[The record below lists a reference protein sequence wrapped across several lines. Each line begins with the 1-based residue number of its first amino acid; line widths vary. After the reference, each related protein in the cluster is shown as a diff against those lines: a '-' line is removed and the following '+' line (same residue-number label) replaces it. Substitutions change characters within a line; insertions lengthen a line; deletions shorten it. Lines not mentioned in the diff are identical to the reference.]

1 MFKRTDTKVINVG
14 GVKIGG
20 GNPIAVQSMT
30 NTDTR
35 DWKATVKQIKELE
48 NAGCEIIRVS
58 IPDMESAKNIKNIK
72 KNISIPL
79 VADIH
84 FDHRLAIEAIKQGV
98 DKLRINPGNIG
109 SEDKVKELVREAKA
123 AGIPIRIG
131 VNAGSLKTV
140 HNYSTPLEKARA
152 LVAGAMEH
160 VKILEKS
167 NFYDI
172 AVSLKASDV
181 ITTVEAHKLF
191 AKKRNYPLHL
201 GITESGSIFRG
212 TIKSSVGLGIMLQDG
227 LGDTIRV
234 SLTANPV
241 EEVRVAYQILQSLD
255 LRTTGIDIVSCPTCS
270 RCKVDLINIVNDL
283 ETGLSKIKKVSG
295 KKNIKIPGRGGVVNG
310 PGEAKDADFG
320 IAGGVGEGILFK
332 KGKIIAKIP
341 ADKWVEK
348 LISLYKKA

>member
-1 MFKRTDTKVINVG
+1 MFNRIDTKVINVG

-20 GNPIAVQSMT
+20 GNPIVVQSMT
-30 NTDTR
+30 NTNTR

-48 NAGCEIIRVS
+48 NVGCEIIRVS

-84 FDHRLAIEAIKQGV
+84 FDHRIAIEAIRQGV

-109 SEDKVKELVREAKA
+109 SEEKVKELVKEAKEA
-123 AGIPIRIG
+123 RIPIRIG
-131 VNAGSLKTV
+131 VNAGSLKSV
-140 HNYSTPLEKARA
+140 HNCSTPEERAKA
-152 LVAGAMEH
+152 LVEGAMEH

-167 NFYDI
+167 KFYDI

-181 ITTVEAHKLF
+181 MTTVEAHKLF
-191 AKKRNYPLHL
+191 AEKRNYPLHL

-212 TIKSSVGLGIMLQDG
+212 TIKSSVGLGIMLQQG

-255 LRTTGIDIVSCPTCS
+255 LRSTGIEIVSCPTCS
-270 RCKVDLINIVNDL
+270 RCKVDLINIVNGL
-283 ETGLSKIKKVSG
+283 ETELAKVKKIIG
-295 KKNIKIPGRGGVVNG
+295 KKNIKIAVMGCIVNG
-310 PGEAKDADFG
+310 PGEAKEADFG
-320 IAGGVGEGILFK
+320 IAGGIGEGILFK
-332 KGKIIAKIP
+332 KGKIIGKI
-341 ADKWVEK
+341 ASDQWVKK